1 MVTKQE
7 KQEVC
12 IKGLDELAIYVAKL
26 RNREFKR
33 NYIGSPHYELALDV
47 NSTHFLKVTLT
58 EPNKG
63 NNDAGDVR
71 IEVVSKASN
80 LIQHRIWL
88 AIEPSA
94 NSDTYFGY
102 SSPFFRGKPKEWERV
117 GSMSSDISALFAPK
131 LITEGIQ
138 SEVVLNALYLG
149 LPQLLNEIGRLPDFK
164 FE

>member
-12 IKGLDELAIYVAKL
+12 IKSLEELAIYVVKL
-26 RNREFKR
+26 RNGEYKR

-47 NSTHFLKVTLT
+47 NSTYFLKVTLT

-63 NNDAGDVR
+63 NNDAGEVN
-71 IEVVSKASN
+71 IEVVSRASY

-102 SSPFFRGKPKEWERV
+102 SNPFFRGKPKEWERV
-117 GSMSSDISALFAPK
+117 GSMSSDISALFAPR

-138 SEVVLNALYLG
+138 SNAVLNVFYLG
-149 LPQLLNEIGRLPDFK
+149 LPEFLNKVKKLPDLR